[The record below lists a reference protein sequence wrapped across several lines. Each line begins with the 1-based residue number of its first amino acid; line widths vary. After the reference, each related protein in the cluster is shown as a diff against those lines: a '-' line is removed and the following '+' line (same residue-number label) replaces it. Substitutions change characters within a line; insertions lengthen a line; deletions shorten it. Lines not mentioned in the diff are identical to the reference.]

1 MKNHLAITCGIIA
14 AISLVSC
21 NKEENSPEAPVLGH
35 VEFTASIDNA
45 STKVTAGEFG
55 ENTLPLIWSAGDQ
68 VKLVYGSTAYDA
80 TVSAVASDG
89 SATISSDT
97 LPIDETPS
105 EAWYPG
111 EYYTAEGLAIPAE
124 QHHEKLPLILKG
136 TASEGNIVF
145 RAEGSTLLCYPLT
158 GDIAVKSAAL
168 YLTDIP
174 ALWGGAGDIEL
185 EPTYTLSF
193 DEPLQLSDDPVNIFF
208 AVPTEDK
215 IATLEITTDAPE
227 GSLVEDYKYYRRKLT
242 ALSFSSGNVARMPV
256 LDFEKSVI
264 ETESAYKYVYGTA
277 NDGEGNLK
285 SGNNT
290 PVTLSENYASV
301 GFVAN
306 NTTQTRINVN
316 YSVEPLNVGNARY
329 AAFKSDI
336 PYIIYNPGYGYSP
349 VGNNIDTEKLTGI
362 NTDLRVCSQ
371 MWQGQYM
378 IEATG
383 RNSKITYSGEIDC
396 GNNTYIRY
404 YDLLGIWSINGNN
417 NYYESTVEATPRTT
431 DTTAIISAMTY
442 QDADGNSNIAQDE
455 NGKNYLKVPMAAKM
469 YWFGFFNSIEEMEAF
484 AKAHEQAE

>member
-1 MKNHLAITCGIIA
+1 MKKSWTITCGIIA
-14 AISLVSC
+14 AISLLSC
-21 NKEENSPEAPVLGH
+21 DREDNSPESPILGH
-35 VEFTASIDNA
+35 VEFIASIDRA
-45 STKVTAGEFG
+45 ITKVSAGEFG
-55 ENTLPLIWSAGDQ
+55 ESTLPLTWNTGDK
-68 VKLVYGSTAYDA
+68 VKLVYGAAAYDA
-80 TVSAVASDG
+80 TVSAIASDG
-89 SATISSDT
+89 SATISSDA

-111 EYYTAEGLAIPAE
+111 EYYTSVGIAIPKE
-124 QHHEKLPLILKG
+124 QHHGELPLVLKG
-136 TASEGNIVF
+136 TVSEGNIIF

-185 EPTYTLSF
+185 EPDYTLSF
-193 DEPLQLSDDPVNIFF
+193 EEPLQLSDEPVNIFF

-227 GSLVEDYKYYRRKLT
+227 GSLIEDYNYYRRKLSV
-242 ALSFSSGNVARMPV
+242 LPLSSGKVAKMPV
-256 LDFEKSVI
+256 LDFEKTVI

-290 PVTLSENYASV
+290 PVTLAENYASV

-306 NTTQTRINVN
+306 NATQTRINVN
-316 YSVEPLNVGNARY
+316 YTVEPLNVGNARY

-336 PYIIYNPGYGYSP
+336 PYVIYNPGYGYSP
-349 VGNNIDTEKLTGI
+349 VGNNIDTESLTGI
-362 NTDLRVCSQ
+362 NTDLRICGH

-378 IEATG
+378 MEATG

-396 GNNTYIRY
+396 GDHTYIRY
-404 YDLLGIWSINGNN
+404 YDLLGIWSITGNN
-417 NYYESTVEATPRTT
+417 NYYEPTTEATPRTT
-431 DTTAIISAMTY
+431 GTTAIISAMTY
-442 QDADGNSNIAQDE
+442 QDEDGNNIIAQDE
-455 NGKNYLKVPMAAKM
+455 DGKNYLKEPLSARMF
-469 YWFGFFNSIEEMEAF
+469 WFGFFNSLDEMKAF
-484 AKAHEQAE
+484 AEAHE